1 MLGWPAHPAFPTIL
15 SPYPN
20 ATHPCGNPGG
30 RLSSDQSE
38 LHRYI
43 ADTFSQSTAISG
55 TMQAR
60 GGVRRK
66 RAAEGGPT
74 GRVCASLVPARQLT
88 NSQHGG
94 AR

>member
-15 SPYPN
+15 SPLPQRYSPVRQSW
-20 ATHPCGNPGG
+20 G

-55 TMQAR
+55 IMQAR

-74 GRVCASLVPARQLT
+74 GPVCASLVPVQQLT

>member
-20 ATHPCGNPGG
+20 ATHPFGDPGH
-30 RLSSDQSE
+30 LSSDQSE

-43 ADTFSQSTAISG
+43 ADTFSQSIAISG
-55 TMQAR
+55 IMQAR
-60 GGVRRK
+60 GGVRRN

-74 GRVCASLVPARQLT
+74 GPVCASLVPV
-88 NSQHGG
+88 
-94 AR
+94 